1 MIQKVT
7 KKEKVKSVVEKK
19 VPMVPEKKVPIVVEN
34 KVPIKYDEN
43 WQILPEK
50 KVPIVP
56 EAIELLDYQ
65 KGTSSK
71 NFWNN
76 EAKEKLKAG
85 LRKHGKDWPKVRI
98 EFLPDRTV
106 QSLKAFSTKLK

>member
-1 MIQKVT
+1 MKVQI
-7 KKEKVKSVVEKK
+7 VAEKK
-19 VPMVPEKKVPIVVEN
+19 VLVFI
-34 KVPIKYDEN
+34 
-43 WQILPEK
+43 EK

-56 EAIELLDYQ
+56 EKKVPEAIELHDYQ